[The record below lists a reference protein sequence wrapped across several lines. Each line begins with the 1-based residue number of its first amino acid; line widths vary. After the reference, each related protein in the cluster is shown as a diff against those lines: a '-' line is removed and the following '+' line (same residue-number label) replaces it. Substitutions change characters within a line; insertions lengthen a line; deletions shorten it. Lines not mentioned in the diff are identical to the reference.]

1 MIYVKESTKGKIP
14 DKRRMLEFETLTL
27 APIDHNMIKLSL
39 LTEYEKKW
47 LNNYHSNVYKELSP
61 ILTKTAKSWLKIAC
75 KSI

>member
-1 MIYVKESTKGKIP
+1 
-14 DKRRMLEFETLTL
+14 
-27 APIDHNMIKLSL
+27 L

-47 LNNYHSNVYKELSP
+47 LNNYHSNVYKKLSP